1 VQVVSSTTHGV
12 TQRLASPEALADL
25 LLTYYGRTHTAA
37 QKLDDDGRAAPRDD
51 MVALAHAVN
60 VATDGTF
67 AVDWEYRVLT
77 AVKNT

>member
-1 VQVVSSTTHGV
+1 
-12 TQRLASPEALADL
+12 
-25 LLTYYGRTHTAA
+25 
-37 QKLDDDGRAAPRDD
+37 